1 MKFSDEQK
9 LKNLLETSSNLF
21 YQHDTNHVITYL
33 SPQIKEILGYEVH
46 EAMIKWTELVS
57 DNPINEVGYKNT
69 LKAIK
74 TGEKQDPYELELFHK
89 SGKKIWVEVR
99 EVPILKDGK
108 TISIVGTLNDITK
121 RKINHIK
128 LKDSEEKHRILF
140 ENVEAGIGYYDL
152 NGNVILY
159 NKLAAKRLGG
169 KPKDFIGRNLKDLF
183 KPELAEII
191 LKRIHKTAAS
201 CKSKEY
207 NDEILLPIGKKY
219 FLSAYSCTRDIS
231 KRITGVQIIS
241 TDITELRIAE
251 EKLKES
257 DRIFRSYFNSNP
269 VPTFV
274 WLYKDNQFQ
283 LIDLNE
289 SSIRMSNGKAK
300 QLLGL
305 SSSEVY
311 PEMPEIHEKL
321 LECTSLNKVL
331 EFELNYQLRSAG
343 RTEWVNFK
351 LVPIDQEKF
360 LMYSEMITSQKEAEL
375 ALIKAKNKAEE
386 SDQLKTA
393 FLSNMSHEIRTPM
406 NGILGFTE
414 LLENPE
420 LSLHKQHE
428 FIEIIRKS
436 GNRMLNTVNDIID
449 ISKLDSGQVEIVY
462 NRLNLVHEL
471 EALHSFFKPEAEKKN
486 LGFNLKLSLSKTDS
500 HIETDHGKLISIIT
514 NLIKNAIKFTDEG
527 IIDIFCQRMDDKLVF
542 KIKDTGIGIPPDR
555 HEAIFERFQQADIH
569 DYSAREGSG
578 LGLSIAKSYVEL
590 LGGEINL
597 QSKWNEGSE
606 FSFTIPWRESK
617 AGISYPESHYDPG
630 DSKEKWNILI
640 VEDDQTSYE
649 HLQIVLEDHSK
660 SVFWAKS
667 GEEAIRKFSDHP
679 EIQIILM
686 DVKMPGISG
695 YEATLKIREKNKDV
709 IIIAQTAYALEG
721 EREKA
726 LKAGCNEYISKPIN
740 REKLL
745 RMVYQLA
752 KR

>member
-351 LVPIDQEKF
+351 LVPIDQEKV

-617 AGISYPESHYDPG
+617 AGIHYPESHYDPG

-667 GEEAIRKFSDHP
+667 GE
-679 EIQIILM
+679 
-686 DVKMPGISG
+686 
-695 YEATLKIREKNKDV
+695 
-709 IIIAQTAYALEG
+709 
-721 EREKA
+721 
-726 LKAGCNEYISKPIN
+726 
-740 REKLL
+740 
-745 RMVYQLA
+745 
-752 KR
+752 